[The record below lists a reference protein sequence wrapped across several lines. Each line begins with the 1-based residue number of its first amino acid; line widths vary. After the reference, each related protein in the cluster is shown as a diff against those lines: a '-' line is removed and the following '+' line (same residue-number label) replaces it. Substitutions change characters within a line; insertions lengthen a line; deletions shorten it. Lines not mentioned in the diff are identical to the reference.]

1 MALTNDPATT
11 GLAATFALIRPPG
24 HHATTGLCGG
34 YCYLNNVMICASHA
48 LGQIDQTG
56 RLKCV
61 IIDIDFHH
69 GNGVEEILQ
78 RKTPSG
84 KLNWRKRCQYISL
97 HAHPEYP
104 YYTSHLDCGLRKDVE
119 FWDYN
124 KTLSVKFELAT
135 TWCNLERWPEEDT
148 LVLVSMGL
156 DTLSSDPIGGFYS
169 FTEME
174 HYELLGENIGDFVAQ
189 VNGRTAFLL
198 EGGYVVEK
206 LGECVEAVFRGF
218 MRRLGPLLSDTE
230 NIRRTPKD

>member
-1 MALTNDPATT
+1 
-11 GLAATFALIRPPG
+11 
-24 HHATTGLCGG
+24 
-34 YCYLNNVMICASHA
+34 MICASHA
-48 LGQIDQTG
+48 LSQIDQIG

-69 GNGVEEILQ
+69 GNGVDEILRRQ
-78 RKTPSG
+78 PSPEEP
-84 KLNWRKRCQYISL
+84 NWRKRCQYISL

-104 YYTSHLDCGLRKDVE
+104 YYTSHLDHGLPKDVE

-124 KTLSVKFELAT
+124 TTLFTEFELAT
-135 TWCNLERWPEEDT
+135 IWCTGEGWRAEET

-156 DTLSSDPIGGFYS
+156 DTLSSDPVGGFNS
-169 FTEME
+169 FTGME
-174 HYELLGENIGDFVAQ
+174 HYELVGESIGDFVAQ

-218 MRRLGPLLSDTE
+218 MRGVKPLLTATE
-230 NIRRTPKD
+230 NTL